1 MVSKT
6 KFRSGPKGLVVV
18 GLWGLTE
25 VLHLNYASSRQSR
38 PKLHGSRPKLHPAD
52 RSNANFIA
60 MSGMVAGLSAEHRVA
75 GCGKAATRMR
85 RVLFVDPP
93 HPQLAVEAPGCRT
106 LGADRGRLWWIVQGE
121 DDRPTCDQVHH
132 GGEVVRS
139 QRELL
144 LVIVVAGA
152 CFCWRTLHMV
162 SSFSDERQLRS
173 PPRSALIH

>member
-106 LGADRGRLWWIVQGE
+106 LGADRGRLWLWLWWIVPGE
-121 DDRPTCDQVHH
+121 DDRPTCDEGHH
-132 GGEVVRS
+132 GGEVVRVGEES
-139 QRELL
+139 
-144 LVIVVAGA
+144 
-152 CFCWRTLHMV
+152 W
-162 SSFSDERQLRS
+162 
-173 PPRSALIH
+173 